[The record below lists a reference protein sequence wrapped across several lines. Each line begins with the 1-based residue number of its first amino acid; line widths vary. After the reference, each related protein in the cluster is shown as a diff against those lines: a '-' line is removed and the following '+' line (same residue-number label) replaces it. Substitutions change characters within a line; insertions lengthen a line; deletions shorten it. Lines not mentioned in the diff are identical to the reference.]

1 MKEFSKRIFKAYD
14 IRGLLDEV
22 TPEIAGQVGRA
33 AVAKLGGKTV
43 LVGRD
48 MRATSPQLAE
58 AAIEGALAMGARV
71 VDIGLTTTSMFN
83 WAVTSQGVD
92 IGIMVTAS
100 HNPAEYNGMKLAN
113 STGQPISGEELY
125 GFVLEDFTDAPERGQ
140 VETRDLLD
148 AYLDAVLEA
157 AGELP
162 DFSGTKLVVDYGN
175 GMGSYTV
182 KPLLARLGVDVIELY
197 PELDARFPN
206 HEANPAKEET
216 LVDAKNALEVNH
228 ADFAVATDGDG
239 DRIGFIDNEGVTLRG
254 DQTLAL
260 LAELVLSKHAGAKI
274 VVAPNHGW
282 ASTDF
287 MKNLGAE
294 LINERIGRTF
304 VIRKMHETGAVLG
317 GEISS
322 HFFYNKFHNLESID
336 FTMLLVLSIWKTS
349 GKTFAELARPL
360 RQYVNSGEINEEI
373 EDKAAALARIK
384 ETYAPNA
391 SVVDEIDGIRC
402 EFGRDWWFIVRPSN
416 TEPLLRLTVEAANE
430 DLLQEKTN
438 ELLALMKSAA

>member
-1 MKEFSKRIFKAYD
+1 MKEFPKRIFKAYD
-14 IRGLLDEV
+14 IRGLLEEV
-22 TPEIAGQVGRA
+22 SPEIAGQVGRA

-48 MRATSPQLAE
+48 MRATSPDLAK
-58 AAIEGALAMGARV
+58 AAIEGVMAMGGRV

-92 IGIMVTAS
+92 IGIMITAS
-100 HNPAEYNGMKLAN
+100 HNPAEYNGMKLAD

-125 GFVLEDFTDAPERGQ
+125 DFVIETFEDAADAGD
-140 VETRDLLD
+140 VEVRDLRD
-148 AYLDAVLEA
+148 AYLDAVLAA

-182 KPLLARLGVDVIELY
+182 KPLLARLGIDVIELY

-216 LVDAKNALEVNH
+216 LVDAKNALEVNK

-239 DRIGFIDNEGVTLRG
+239 DRIGFIDNEGHTLRG
-254 DQTLAL
+254 DQSLAL
-260 LAELVLSKHAGAKI
+260 LAKQMLANHPGAKI

-282 ASTDF
+282 AATDF
-287 MKNLGAE
+287 MKELGADLVE
-294 LINERIGRTF
+294 ERIGRTF
-304 VIRKMHETGAVLG
+304 VIRKMHETGALLG

-322 HFFYNKFHNLESID
+322 HFFYKEFYNLESID
-336 FTMLLVLSIWKTS
+336 YTLLLILKIWKDS
-349 GKTFAELARPL
+349 GQSLADIVRPL
-360 RQYVNSGEINEEI
+360 RTYVNSGEINNEIKNKEEVL
-373 EDKAAALARIK
+373 DRIQS
-384 ETYAPNA
+384 TYAETA
-391 SVVDEIDGIRC
+391 TVVDRTDGIRC

-416 TEPLLRLTVEAANE
+416 TEPLIRLTVEAKSVDVMNE
-430 DLLQEKTN
+430 KIKEIESLIV
-438 ELLALMKSAA
+438 